1 MNTFLYA
8 LAIGNSFLALYASFL
23 TLYQASA
30 HEDKNVSGGDGID
43 REFVRQEKKT
53 MTDNVNREVQNYK
66 SLATLFFLSG
76 SVSALCGLLLFNDGT
91 NIAFGMMYM
100 CLGLMWLSMAKRAEK
115 TEVGSYQE
123 AEPPYKADAGDA

>member
-23 TLYQASA
+23 APYQASA

-43 REFVRQEKKT
+43 RDFVRQEKKT

-66 SLATLFFLSG
+66 SAATLSFLAG
-76 SVSALCGLLLFNDGT
+76 PGWALCGLLLSNDGT
-91 NIAFGMMYM
+91 DIAFGMMFM

-115 TEVGSYQE
+115 TEVGNHQE
-123 AEPPYKADAGDA
+123 AERAYKADAGDA